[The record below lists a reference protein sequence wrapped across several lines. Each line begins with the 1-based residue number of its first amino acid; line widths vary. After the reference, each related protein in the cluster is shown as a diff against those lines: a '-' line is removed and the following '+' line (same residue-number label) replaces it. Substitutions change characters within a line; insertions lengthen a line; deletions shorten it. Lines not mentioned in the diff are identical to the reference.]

1 MFTIYSAD
9 RAGVPSNC
17 LYPHKANIKD
27 DSDLKAAV
35 LNDYVCAEYKNNYR
49 SNSNFIGSDC
59 LPVDCDNDHSENPE
73 DWVTPEDVADAFPG
87 VTFAVHYSR
96 NHNKAKNGKPA
107 RPKFHVLF
115 PIDYVSDPAVY
126 SEMKKQVNSLFPYFD
141 TQALDAARFFYGT
154 PNPKVEIYP
163 GFMNLTEHLA
173 SVTHG
178 TELCDGFDENM
189 SQGQY
194 GDVTIPEGNR
204 NATLSHFAGRVL
216 KKYGDCDKAR
226 QAFLDEAAKCS
237 PPLDDAEL
245 STIWHSAQKF
255 YGKVKKQVGYIAPEQ
270 YNADFNL
277 CPEDFSDIG
286 QAKVLAREY
295 NGELVY
301 TDSTDY
307 MRYDGTHWAE
317 SKQLAVG
324 ACEDFLDRQLDEA
337 ENAVAKA
344 KQALEKAG
352 VDKETISAGGKA
364 LAKAID
370 EKSQNAYFEYCNAVS
385 YKAFVMK
392 RRDMKYIVSA
402 LQAAK
407 PMLLR
412 NISEFDTGEFLLNT
426 PTATYDLRLGINGA
440 SEHSAEN
447 LITKIT
453 SVSPSNDNTD
463 LWLSAVDNFFCGDA
477 ELIEYVQQTVGL
489 AAIGKVYQE
498 ALIIA
503 YGEGSN
509 GKSTFWNAIARVLG
523 SYSGTISADALTVG
537 CKRNVKPEM
546 AELKGKRLVIAAE
559 LEEGVRLNTSIV
571 KQLCSTDEVSAE
583 KKYKDP
589 FKFIPTHSLVLYTNH
604 LPRVGAND
612 DGTWRR
618 LIVIPFNAKIKGNS
632 DVKNYADYLV
642 ENAGGAIL
650 TWIIEGAQK
659 VIAANFKLSVPKVVE
674 DAINQYRDNNDW
686 LSIFIED
693 CCEVDKTYTQKSG
706 ELYQEYRAYCTR
718 NGEFARST
726 TEFYTALEIA
736 GFSRKKT
743 KVGNVIMGLQL
754 KSEFDD

>member
-1 MFTIYSAD
+1 
-9 RAGVPSNC
+9 
-17 LYPHKANIKD
+17 
-27 DSDLKAAV
+27 
-35 LNDYVCAEYKNNYR
+35 
-49 SNSNFIGSDC
+49 
-59 LPVDCDNDHSENPE
+59 
-73 DWVTPEDVADAFPG
+73 
-87 VTFAVHYSR
+87 
-96 NHNKAKNGKPA
+96 
-107 RPKFHVLF
+107 
-115 PIDYVSDPAVY
+115 
-126 SEMKKQVNSLFPYFD
+126 
-141 TQALDAARFFYGT
+141 
-154 PNPKVEIYP
+154 
-163 GFMNLTEHLA
+163 
-173 SVTHG
+173 
-178 TELCDGFDENM
+178 
-189 SQGQY
+189 
-194 GDVTIPEGNR
+194 
-204 NATLSHFAGRVL
+204 
-216 KKYGDCDKAR
+216 
-226 QAFLDEAAKCS
+226 
-237 PPLDDAEL
+237 
-245 STIWHSAQKF
+245 
-255 YGKVKKQVGYIAPEQ
+255 
-270 YNADFNL
+270 
-277 CPEDFSDIG
+277 
-286 QAKVLAREY
+286 
-295 NGELVY
+295 
-301 TDSTDY
+301 
-307 MRYDGTHWAE
+307 
-317 SKQLAVG
+317 
-324 ACEDFLDRQLDEA
+324 
-337 ENAVAKA
+337 
-344 KQALEKAG
+344 
-352 VDKETISAGGKA
+352 
-364 LAKAID
+364 
-370 EKSQNAYFEYCNAVS
+370 
-385 YKAFVMK
+385 MK

-589 FKFIPTHSLVLYTNH
+589 FKFIPTHTLVLYTNH

-632 DVKNYADYLV
+632 HIKNYADYLV
-642 ENAGGAIL
+642 EKAGGAIL

-659 VIAANFKLSVPKVVE
+659 AITANFKLTVPQVVE
-674 DAINQYRDNNDW
+674 DAVSRYREGNDW

-693 CCEVDKTYTQKSG
+693 CCEVDKTYIQKSG

-718 NGEFARST
+718 NGEFTRST
-726 TEFYTALEIA
+726 SEFYTALEIA